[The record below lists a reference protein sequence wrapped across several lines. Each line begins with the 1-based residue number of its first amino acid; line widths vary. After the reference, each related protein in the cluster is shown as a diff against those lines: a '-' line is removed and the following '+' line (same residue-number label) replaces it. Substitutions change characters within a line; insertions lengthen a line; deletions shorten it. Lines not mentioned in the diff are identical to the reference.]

1 MGVEHR
7 ARRRLRFY
15 ARREV
20 NSCAAG
26 TWHFRSLKFIAGR
39 MSRVHLGAGDRRFHA
54 GQCLPAPATVQLSRS
69 NKTSANR
76 CLLRAS
82 RNAQTVRASRN
93 LSREVWPQKPHE
105 RKTIPDLVFQPLQF
119 DHSGGS
125 PNPLKAGIP
134 SLQIKETHLH
144 GDPSLK
150 VNCKT
155 NTLRLNTPAALP
167 P

>member
-1 MGVEHR
+1 MEGQLEVCIECR
-7 ARRRLRFY
+7 IRRCLRFY

-26 TWHFRSLKFIAGR
+26 TWHFRSLIVCPEVEKRGGALLALQRSAQGNLGD
-39 MSRVHLGAGDRRFHA
+39 SPPALVLLLPKSHLPCT
-54 GQCLPAPATVQLSRS
+54 Q
-69 NKTSANR
+69 
-76 CLLRAS
+76 
-82 RNAQTVRASRN
+82 
-93 LSREVWPQKPHE
+93 PQKPHE